1 MGRRRA
7 ETRREPRV
15 AVAMLV
21 QYRFDALEDFV
32 ADYSANLSTTG
43 IFVHTDE
50 PRKVGTTVYLQIT
63 LREGARLIE
72 GFGRV
77 ARVGRDRGRMGM
89 GIQFVSL
96 DEDSMALIRRVLAE
110 SGGEAGKGRGGPA

>member
-1 MGRRRA
+1 MGRRGA
-7 ETRREPRV
+7 EIEREPRV

-43 IFVHTDE
+43 IFVHTDA
-50 PRKVGTTVYLQIT
+50 PRKVGTTVYLIIT

-77 ARVGRDRGRMGM
+77 ARTGKDQRGKMGM
-89 GIQFVSL
+89 GIQFVNL
-96 DEDSMALIRRVLAE
+96 DEDSMALIRRVVAE
-110 SGGEAGKGRGGPA
+110 SGGGAGKG

>member
-1 MGRRRA
+1 MGRRGA
-7 ETRREPRV
+7 EVEREPRV

-50 PRKVGTTVYLQIT
+50 PRRVGTTVYLRIT

-77 ARVGRDRGRMGM
+77 ARVVRERGKAGM
-89 GIQFVSL
+89 GIQFVNF
-96 DEDSMALIRRVLAE
+96 DEDSMALVRRVVAE
-110 SGGEAGKGRGGPA
+110 SAGGAGKG

>member
-1 MGRRRA
+1 MGRRGV
-7 ETRREPRV
+7 ETEREPRV

-21 QYRFDALEDFV
+21 QYRFDALEDFI

-50 PRKVGTTVYLQIT
+50 PRKVGTAVYLQIT

-77 ARVGRDRGRMGM
+77 ARVGRDRGKMGM
-89 GIQFVSL
+89 GIQFVSF
-96 DEDSMALIRRVLAE
+96 DEDSMALVRRVLAE
-110 SGGEAGKGRGGPA
+110 SRAEAGKG

>member
-1 MGRRRA
+1 MGRRGA
-7 ETRREPRV
+7 EIEREPRV
-15 AVAMLV
+15 TVAMLV
-21 QYRFDALEDFV
+21 QYRFDALEELV

-50 PRKVGTTVYLQIT
+50 PRKVGTTVYLLIT

-77 ARVGRDRGRMGM
+77 ARVGRDQGKKGM
-89 GIQFVSL
+89 GIQFVNL
-96 DEDSMALIRRVLAE
+96 DEDSMALIRRVVAE
-110 SGGEAGKGRGGPA
+110 SGGGAGKAV